1 METMGGTTIADSLR
15 DAQIALRSAWYDAAL
30 ELLDGCED
38 WPSNEREG
46 AIVLKAEALGR
57 QDPVNAVAY
66 LASVED
72 LPESPAGRFN
82 FAIQFGQAHAMVRDF
97 SSAAS
102 RYEDARKLMGQ
113 VVHGNHTM
121 AYNDLRMRWLR
132 RECDVGAPEVAL
144 AVAHP
149 DPNIAAA
156 AYAYRAWLHAG
167 NGNYVGHVADLRRC
181 LDYVT
186 LPTAEPVDVVTFATS
201 VHALAQTAFETA
213 DEEGIAAARA
223 AMAAINWTP
232 GVAAHRF
239 LAMRAM
245 GWDAFMRG
253 RAGEAQWMFKDAR
266 ALAPSAAWRIMTHAD
281 RAYVARMSH
290 NEAWAIDELAEADR
304 LAYDVS
310 WESSSGEDRMVLV
323 VLAVLHAP
331 QDAARAQRYASKF
344 SQIGT
349 ENVDPK
355 VDLHGNR
362 RAIAH
367 AKYAQGR
374 IEQTLGRRE
383 AAIAL
388 LHEAYAIFDGVAYHY
403 RATLAAAALAELT
416 GEAKW
421 RDASARHAGFYPDCP
436 LATYADEV
444 VAREEALPTA
454 LSPFQRQ
461 VARALWSGAEPTELS
476 RRFSRS
482 MYTIQHQIDAV
493 FDAFGVG
500 SRGALLQEARRRGLA
515 A

>member
-1 METMGGTTIADSLR
+1 MGGKTIADSLR
-15 DAQIALRSAWYDAAL
+15 DARIALRSAWYDATL

-38 WPSNEREG
+38 WPSDDRES
-46 AIVLKAEALGR
+46 AIVMKAEALGR
-57 QDPVNAVAY
+57 RDPVGAVAY
-66 LASVED
+66 LASVHD
-72 LPESPAGRFN
+72 LPTSTVGRFN
-82 FAIQFGQAHAMVRDF
+82 FAIEFGKAHAGVRDF

-102 RYEDARKLMGQ
+102 RYEEARVLAGA
-113 VVHGNHTM
+113 VPDGNHTM
-121 AYNDLRMRWLR
+121 AYHDLRMRWLR
-132 RECDVGAPEVAL
+132 RECDVSAPEVAL
-144 AVAHP
+144 AIAHP

-167 NGNYVGHVADLRRC
+167 NGNYVGHVADLRKC
-181 LDYVT
+181 LEYAT
-186 LPTAEPVDVVTFATS
+186 LPTPEPIDVVTFATS
-201 VHALAQTAFETA
+201 LHALAQTAFETA
-213 DEEGIAAARA
+213 DAEGIAAARE
-223 AMAAINWTP
+223 AMQAINWTP
-232 GVAAHRF
+232 GVAAHQF

-266 ALAPSAAWRIMTHAD
+266 ALAPSAAMRITTHAD
-281 RAYVARMSH
+281 RAYVARMSR

-304 LAYDVS
+304 LAYDFPWDS
-310 WESSSGEDRMVLV
+310 ISGEERVVLV
-323 VLAVLHAP
+323 ILAVLHAP
-331 QDAARAQRYASKF
+331 HDAARAQRYASKF

-362 RAIAH
+362 RAVAH

-383 AAIAL
+383 AAVTL
-388 LHEAYAIFDGVAYHY
+388 LQEAYALFDGVAYHY

-416 GEAKW
+416 GEVKW
-421 RDASARHAGFYPDCP
+421 RDASTRHAAYYPDCP
-436 LATYADEV
+436 LASYADEV
-444 VAREEALPTA
+444 VAREEALPAT

-461 VARALWSGAEPTELS
+461 VARALWTGAEASELS

-482 MYTIQHQIDAV
+482 VYTIQHQIDAV

>member
-1 METMGGTTIADSLR
+1 MDGNTIAESLR
-15 DAQIALRSAWYDAAL
+15 NARVALRSAWYDAAL

-38 WPSNEREG
+38 WPSDGREA
-46 AIVLKAEALGR
+46 AIVMKAEALGR
-57 QDPVNAVAY
+57 RDPVGAVAY
-66 LASVED
+66 LASVSD
-72 LPESPAGRFN
+72 LPASAAGRFN
-82 FAIQFGQAHAMVRDF
+82 FAIEFGKAHSSVRDF

-102 RYEDARKLMGQ
+102 RYEEARMLAGG
-113 VVHGNHTM
+113 VLHGKHTM
-121 AYNDLRMRWLR
+121 AYHDLRMRWLR
-132 RECDVGAPEVAL
+132 RECDVSAPEVAL

-149 DPNIAAA
+149 DPDIAAA

-167 NGNYVGHVADLRRC
+167 NGNYVGHVADLRTC
-181 LDYVT
+181 LEYAT
-186 LPTAEPVDVVTFATS
+186 LPTAEPIDVVTFATS

-213 DEEGIAAARA
+213 DQEGIEAARA
-223 AMAAINWTP
+223 AMQAINWTP
-232 GVAAHRF
+232 GVAAHQF

-266 ALAPSAAWRIMTHAD
+266 ALAPTPAWRVMTHTD
-281 RAYVARMSH
+281 RAYVARMSR

-304 LAYDVS
+304 LAYDVAWDS
-310 WESSSGEDRMVLV
+310 TTGEDRMVLV
-323 VLAVLHAP
+323 LLAVLHAP
-331 QDAARAQRYASKF
+331 HDAARAQRYASKF

-355 VDLHGNR
+355 VDLQGNR
-362 RAIAH
+362 RAVAH

-383 AAIAL
+383 AAITL
-388 LHEAYAIFDGVAYHY
+388 LHEAYTIFDGVAYHY

-421 RDASARHAGFYPDCP
+421 RDASARHAAYYPDCP
-436 LATYADEV
+436 LGSYADEV
-444 VAREEALPTA
+444 VAREEALPAT

-461 VARALWSGAEPTELS
+461 VARALWTGAEPTELS

>member
-1 METMGGTTIADSLR
+1 MDGQTIADSLR
-15 DAQIALRSAWYDAAL
+15 DARIALRAAWYDAAI

-38 WPSNEREG
+38 WPSDDREG

-57 QDPVNAVAY
+57 RDPVAAVAY
-66 LASVED
+66 LASVHD
-72 LPESPAGRFN
+72 LPATTAGRFG
-82 FAIQFGQAHAMVRDF
+82 FAIQFGKAHAAVRDF

-102 RYEDARKLMGQ
+102 HYEEARALASE
-113 VVHGNHTM
+113 VVNGSHTM
-121 AYNDLRMRWLR
+121 AYHDLRMRWLR
-132 RECDVGAPEVAL
+132 RECDVSAPEVAL

-149 DPNIAAA
+149 DPDIAAA

-167 NGNYVGHVADLRRC
+167 NGDYVSHVADLRKC
-181 LDYVT
+181 LEYVT
-186 LPTAEPVDVVTFATS
+186 MPTAEPIDVATFATS

-213 DEEGIAAARA
+213 DEEAMTAARA
-223 AMAAINWTP
+223 AMQAINWTP
-232 GVAAHRF
+232 GVAAHQF

-266 ALAPSAAWRIMTHAD
+266 ALAPSAAWRTMTHGD

-290 NEAWAIDELAEADR
+290 NEAWAIDELAEASR
-304 LAYDVS
+304 LAYDIA
-310 WESSSGEDRMVLV
+310 WENTSGEERMVLV
-323 VLAVLHAP
+323 TLAVLHAP
-331 QDAARAQRYASKF
+331 HDAARAQRYASTF
-344 SQIGT
+344 SQLGT
-349 ENVDPK
+349 ENVDPTI
-355 VDLHGNR
+355 DLHGNR

-383 AAIAL
+383 AAVAL
-388 LHEAYAIFDGVAYHY
+388 LHEAYTIFDGVAYHY

-416 GEAKW
+416 GESKW
-421 RDASARHAGFYPDCP
+421 RDASTRHAAFYPDCP

-444 VAREEALPTA
+444 VAREEALPTT

-461 VARALWSGAEPTELS
+461 VARALWSGAEPIELS